1 MSKLQLLNG
10 FLTKRL
16 TAVAVEIYVEVEKT
30 ITEYQDEISNS
41 KEEIKRLRRL
51 LDLVFNPEIKLHRS
65 GL

>member
-1 MSKLQLLNG
+1 MSKLQLLNV

-16 TAVAVEIYVEVEKT
+16 TAAAVEIYVEVEKT
-30 ITEYQDEISNS
+30 IIEYDNEISSS

-51 LDLVFNPEIKLHRS
+51 LDLVFNPEIKLHRA

>member
-1 MSKLQLLNG
+1 MSKLQLLNV

-30 ITEYQDEISNS
+30 ITEYQDEISSS

-51 LDLVFNPEIKLHRS
+51 LDLVFSPEIKLHRA